1 MEKGYLSFWDYKDN
15 NYKCVKQL
23 KVFKNSPHNCIFSL
37 NEVLIF
43 LVGTKKSIF
52 LVDIN
57 MKIKIKRFELDY
69 NSYSIGY
76 LNGQIFL
83 GLKNS
88 SDSCLV
94 FEYNIEKSLENSIW
108 NAMIKEEICALK
120 YHL

>member
-1 MEKGYLSFWDYKDN
+1 MEKGYLSFWDFKDN

-23 KVFKNSPHNCIFSL
+23 KGFKNSPHNWIFSL
-37 NEVLIF
+37 NEVPII
-43 LVGTKKSIF
+43 LVGTKKTIF

-57 MKIKIKRFELDY
+57 MKIKIKRFVLDY

-76 LNGQIFL
+76 LNGHIFL

-108 NAMIKEEICALK
+108 NAMIKEEIYALK